1 MVISLLFECS
11 VFLIH
16 RWQYWWEKIILWI
29 VSFELHI
36 QFSEFSLVYS
46 FIISCFSIIIWQQ
59 LPKTLIFYCFSYII
73 REVNKKVLKVPGIEQ
88 QVKNFPLIFFCL
100 FGFPKLWLIRPCQY
114 LGAMVVR
121 LNNNCPCV
129 VPMFIIERSLSGDY
143 HSSVLGYCSLTTI

>member
-29 VSFELHI
+29 VSFELHS

-88 QVKNFPLIFFCL
+88 QVKNFPLIFFA
-100 FGFPKLWLIRPCQY
+100 Y
-114 LGAMVVR
+114 LGFQ
-121 LNNNCPCV
+121 NFDWF
-129 VPMFIIERSLSGDY
+129 VPVNIWGQWWWGWTIIAHVLSLCLLLKDLCLVIITPLY
-143 HSSVLGYCSLTTI
+143 